1 MTIQQILGNSTEGNA
16 INLTPKIPIFFVAKL
31 YVIEWNLAKIG
42 IWTCVHFR
50 MSPFGNLS
58 YGVFSSVDLFL
69 RRRSPMN
76 TTGSVAGNPK
86 FHHIKTATLTFAES
100 FTLKMF
106 SLHSWNSLTWKSI
119 LHAEERTSRKK
130 KFTRLMPRP
139 IRVIV
144 YVWDVD
150 GVSDDTLCEAYE
162 YAPEG
167 KWGRKA
173 VGSAS
178 MIGRLTSNLRA

>member
-50 MSPFGNLS
+50 MSPFSNLS

-76 TTGSVAGNPK
+76 TTSSVAGNPK

-100 FTLKMF
+100 FTLKIF

>member
-50 MSPFGNLS
+50 MSPFSNLS

-106 SLHSWNSLTWKSI
+106 SLHSWNSLTWKSV

-130 KFTRLMPRP
+130 KVNAFNATTHTRHRLRLRRWRS
-139 IRVIV
+139 IR
-144 YVWDVD
+144 WHPLW
-150 GVSDDTLCEAYE
+150 S
-162 YAPEG
+162 
-167 KWGRKA
+167 
-173 VGSAS
+173 
-178 MIGRLTSNLRA
+178 LRVRSRR